1 MANRS
6 NYKTD
11 QIDRSN
17 AARQRYDSNSTP
29 ANKAKLED
37 EQGRTN
43 RAIEHDAGAG
53 RGSARPP
60 QSRKW
65 IEK

>member
-1 MANRS
+1 MATRS

-11 QIDRSN
+11 QIDRSES
-17 AARQRYDSNSTP
+17 ARQRYDSNSTP

-37 EQGRTN
+37 EQARTN
-43 RAIEHDAGAG
+43 RAMSHNAGAG